1 MVGGGAV
8 TTLGVATLLFL
19 ACKQAGHI
27 PLCYLFLYAVAIG
40 VNKWPCSS
48 NRFFDAT
55 ATPLSLAA
63 SFRPPG
69 TNSGWMVEE

>member
-40 VNKWPCSS
+40 RQQMAMLVESV
-48 NRFFDAT
+48 
-55 ATPLSLAA
+55 
-63 SFRPPG
+63 FRCHSHPA
-69 TNSGWMVEE
+69 